1 MNLYYCTKC
10 RRVTE
15 QESKCN
21 YCGAETINSLKRNSV
36 VNVIGTKLKGK
47 VLSVED
53 DKINLLI
60 NTENNERL
68 VKQYS
73 FEKIRKII

>member
-1 MNLYYCTKC
+1 MNLYYCTEC
-10 RRVTE
+10 RRVLE

-21 YCGAETINSLKRNSV
+21 YCGAENINALKRNSV

-47 VLSVED
+47 VLSAEN
-53 DKINLLI
+53 DKINLI
-60 NTENNERL
+60 VNTENNEKL
-68 VKQYS
+68 LKQYS